1 MIYTSAPALPGTA
14 DTLAATPASG
24 KPTTPYSSRSAT
36 LRWQFSPR
44 TALAIAYRYLDMDYE
59 DGEGSNYF
67 KYDVATS
74 GPAMG
79 VVFTF

>member
-1 MIYTSAPALPGTA
+1 LEKQ
-14 DTLAATPASG
+14 TLKRRGRLRRSRVHGAGGCGPAS
-24 KPTTPYSSRSAT
+24 
-36 LRWQFSPR
+36 R

-59 DGEGSNYF
+59 DGKGSRYF